1 MARAVTSG
9 SDTAMTPDEFDPR
22 APVAA
27 TGWTEDLS
35 AEEARAITDDIKLR
49 VRQAWELIVEAYQR
63 RAWAVLGYESW
74 DAYCLG
80 EFGGAPLP
88 VPREERP
95 EMVAS
100 LRQAGLSQRA
110 IASAT
115 GVSQSTIRDDV
126 AQVSRNYS
134 PDAGEPITA
143 PQRVPGE
150 PPDQSYRGIPQ
161 EGDTVTMR
169 WSDGTAWILG
179 KRALE
184 TFEKHRTDKV
194 TGRDGKSY
202 PAKPRPKPDVPK
214 PQPQPQPADE
224 PRPIDTLIADLESV
238 VAELERHRAMMF
250 AGNEEIDPRTLR
262 HHPFSGGAG
271 KVVDGLAQR
280 LAEHEDGVSRDLGDA
295 EDLREIWPTM
305 TAAQKRRY
313 LRELED
319 SLDHDEYNAMARRRY
334 DKRTRCELRAK
345 IDAGTGYISD
355 GERRYLKTLDERA
368 KAEGWAD
375 E

>member
-1 MARAVTSG
+1 MP
-9 SDTAMTPDEFDPR
+9 PDEDCPR

-27 TGWTEDLS
+27 SPWTEDLS

-74 DAYCLG
+74 DAYRIT
-80 EFGGAPLP
+80 EFGGAPLRL
-88 VPREERP
+88 PREERP

-100 LRQAGLSQRA
+100 LREAGLSQRA

-134 PDAGEPITA
+134 PDADPDADPDGYAGEPITA

-150 PPDQSYRGIPQ
+150 PPDDSYRGIPQ

-169 WSDGTAWILG
+169 WRDGTGWILG

-194 TGRDGKSY
+194 TGVDGKSY
-202 PAKPRPKPDVPK
+202 PAKARPKPDVPK
-214 PQPQPQPADE
+214 PQPQPVPADE
-224 PRPIDTLIADLESV
+224 PPRTIGTLIADLESV
-238 VAELERHRAMMF
+238 VAELERHREAMM
-250 AGNEEIDPRTLR
+250 ADLGEEIDPRKLR
-262 HHPFSGGAG
+262 HHPFPSGAH
-271 KVVDGLAQR
+271 KTVEK
-280 LAEHEDGVSRDLGDA
+280 LAERLQEIWEELGTA
-295 EDLREIWPTM
+295 EDLRDIWPTM
-305 TAAQKRRY
+305 TATQKRRY
-313 LRELED
+313 LREVED
-319 SLDHDEYNAMARRRY
+319 AERHGEYDAMVRRRY
-334 DKRTRCELRAK
+334 DKQRRRELRAK
-345 IDAGTGYISD
+345 IDAGTGYVSD
-355 GERRYLKTLDERA
+355 GERRDLKRLDERA